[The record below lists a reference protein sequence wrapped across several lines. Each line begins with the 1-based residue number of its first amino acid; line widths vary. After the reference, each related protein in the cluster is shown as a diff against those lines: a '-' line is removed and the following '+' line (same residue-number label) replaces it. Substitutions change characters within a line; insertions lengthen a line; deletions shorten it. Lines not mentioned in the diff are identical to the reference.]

1 MIRTQNMSLPV
12 IYLAAVAFF
21 ALSMDGLAAGGSGP
35 LLNEPVDVSPDFY
48 DFTNLYYLADK
59 LSDFDPAAGTGK
71 LTGKGPSIL
80 PARPSITWRRESRP
94 WDPTNFPAMNTKPT
108 PCCRFRSSSYR
119 PTRCGFGQRPDWT
132 SSRKK
137 TRSCS
142 SPAKP
147 PGTIPG
153 NMKKST
159 AATAIPTP
167 AAR

>member
-71 LTGKGPSIL
+71 LTWQRAQYFTRQAFDHMAAGITPVGPKRIS
-80 PARPSITWRRESRP
+80 
-94 WDPTNFPAMNTKPT
+94 
-108 PCCRFRSSSYR
+108 
-119 PTRCGFGQRPDWT
+119 QQ
-132 SSRKK
+132 
-137 TRSCS
+137 
-142 SPAKP
+142 
-147 PGTIPG
+147 
-153 NMKKST
+153 
-159 AATAIPTP
+159 
-167 AAR
+167 